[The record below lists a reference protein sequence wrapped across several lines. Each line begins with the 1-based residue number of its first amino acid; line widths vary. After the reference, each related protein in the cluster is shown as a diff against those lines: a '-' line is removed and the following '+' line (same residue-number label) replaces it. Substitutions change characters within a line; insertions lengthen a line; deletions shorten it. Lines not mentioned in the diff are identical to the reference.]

1 MSTEF
6 EPKHLLTAPFYV
18 SLSLLSRKRFL
29 KVYKSAG
36 AFRVY
41 EPERMPRSKILDLYF
56 FTTTYAAWAAY
67 TFGIITSK
75 NPWDNLD
82 LVANFVTSHRGP
94 VVTADILRNAFESYA
109 DTTRSLL
116 RLWVQK
122 PQVSVEDLK
131 DSDDCWEC
139 CYEDP
144 ECRIKY
150 DGDEMEC
157 FERCTAGS
165 LE

>member
-1 MSTEF
+1 MSREYK
-6 EPKHLLTAPFYV
+6 PKYLLTAPFYV

-29 KVYKSAG
+29 KVYKSTAPFEG
-36 AFRVY
+36 Y
-41 EPERMPRSKILDLYF
+41 EPSRMPRSKILDLYF

-67 TFGIITSK
+67 TFRILTSK
-75 NPWDNLD
+75 NPWDNLS
-82 LVANFVTSHRGP
+82 LVANFVASYRGP
-94 VVTADILRNAFESYA
+94 VVTAEILRNAFESYT

-116 RLWVQK
+116 SLWIQK
-122 PQVSVEDLK
+122 PQATVDDLK

-144 ECRIKY
+144 DCRVKY
-150 DGDEMEC
+150 DGDETEC
-157 FERCTAGS
+157 FERCTAES

>member
-1 MSTEF
+1 
-6 EPKHLLTAPFYV
+6 
-18 SLSLLSRKRFL
+18 
-29 KVYKSAG
+29 
-36 AFRVY
+36 
-41 EPERMPRSKILDLYF
+41 MPRSKILDLYF

-67 TFGIITSK
+67 TFGIITSWD
-75 NPWDNLD
+75 PWDNLD
-82 LVANFVTSHRGP
+82 SVADFVTSHRGP
-94 VVTADILRNAFESYA
+94 VVTADILRNAFESYT

-131 DSDDCWEC
+131 GSDDCWEC
-139 CYEDP
+139 CEDP
-144 ECRIKY
+144 ECRKMY
-150 DGDEMEC
+150 DGDNMEC